1 MTRSSVTFSTIP
13 FLSKLLTYKVHD
25 VNTANCVNNRR
36 FGASKPQESES
47 KMNLLLAAM
56 GGFCYYSASQN
67 FRPSQASGGAMS
79 RAITTLLTISVLT
92 AMGCSGGS
100 LTTREK
106 GAGIGALGG
115 AAAGGIIG
123 AATGHAGAGAAIGGV
138 LGLGAG
144 ALVGDQLQGQENKQ
158 KEQQK
163 AIDQQRVEIEK
174 NQALIEELRKRN
186 IEARETSRGVMVN
199 LPSVNFEFDSADL
212 TRDGRSRVNQIA
224 DIIRRDAS
232 NRRITVEG
240 HASRESA
247 AQEAYNQ
254 RLSERRANTVADA
267 LERSGV
273 NGRNVSAQGLGT
285 RAPIATNDTESG
297 RQQNRRVEVVIEN

>member
-1 MTRSSVTFSTIP
+1 MKSAKQSPVRVLWFTA
-13 FLSKLLTYKVHD
+13 FLAVS
-25 VNTANCVNNRR
+25 AC
-36 FGASKPQESES
+36 A
-47 KMNLLLAAM
+47 
-56 GGFCYYSASQN
+56 GGE
-67 FRPSQASGGAMS
+67 
-79 RAITTLLTISVLT
+79 
-92 AMGCSGGS
+92 

-186 IEARETSRGVMVN
+186 IDARETSRGVMVN

-212 TRDGRSRVNQIA
+212 TRDGRSKVNQIA
-224 DIIRRDAS
+224 DIVKRDAPS
-232 NRRITVEG
+232 RRVTVEG

-273 NGRNVSAQGLGT
+273 NGRNISAQGLGT
-285 RAPIATNDTESG
+285 RAPVATNDTESG
-297 RQQNRRVEVVIEN
+297 RQQNRRVEVIIEN

>member
-1 MTRSSVTFSTIP
+1 M
-13 FLSKLLTYKVHD
+13 KLI
-25 VNTANCVNNRR
+25 
-36 FGASKPQESES
+36 S
-47 KMNLLLAAM
+47 
-56 GGFCYYSASQN
+56 
-67 FRPSQASGGAMS
+67 SQAGTVMVAAFLFVAGCAGGE
-79 RAITTLLTISVLT
+79 
-92 AMGCSGGS
+92 

-123 AATGHAGAGAAIGGV
+123 SAVGSAGAGAAIGGV

-144 ALVGDQLQGQENKQ
+144 ALIGDQLQGQDNKQ

-163 AIDQQRVEIEK
+163 AIDQQRVELEK
-174 NQALIEELRKRN
+174 NRALIEELRKRN
-186 IEARETSRGVMVN
+186 IEAKETSRGVQVN

-212 TRDGRSRVNQIA
+212 TGDGRNKVNQIA
-224 DIIRRDAS
+224 DIIRRDAP

-254 RLSERRANTVADA
+254 RLSERRANTVADS

-273 NGRNVSAQGLGT
+273 NGKNISAQGLGT
-285 RAPIATNDTESG
+285 RAPVASNDSESG
-297 RQQNRRVEVVIEN
+297 RQQNRRVEVIIEN

>member
-1 MTRSSVTFSTIP
+1 MRS
-13 FLSKLLTYKVHD
+13 
-25 VNTANCVNNRR
+25 
-36 FGASKPQESES
+36 GE
-47 KMNLLLAAM
+47 M
-56 GGFCYYSASQN
+56 
-67 FRPSQASGGAMS
+67 AMS
-79 RAITTLLTISVLT
+79 SLKSRWGTAFLVASVLS
-92 AMGCSGGS
+92 GCAGGG

-123 AATGHAGAGAAIGGV
+123 SAVGSAGAGAAIGGV

-163 AIDQQRVEIEK
+163 AIDQQRVEIER
-174 NQALIEELRKRN
+174 NQALIEELRRRN
-186 IEARETSRGVMVN
+186 IEAKETSRGVAVN

-212 TRDGRSRVNQIA
+212 TRDGRNKVNQIA
-224 DIIRRDAS
+224 EIVRRDAPD
-232 NRRITVEG
+232 RRVTVEG

-267 LERSGV
+267 LERNGV

-297 RQQNRRVEVVIEN
+297 RQQNRRVEVIIEN